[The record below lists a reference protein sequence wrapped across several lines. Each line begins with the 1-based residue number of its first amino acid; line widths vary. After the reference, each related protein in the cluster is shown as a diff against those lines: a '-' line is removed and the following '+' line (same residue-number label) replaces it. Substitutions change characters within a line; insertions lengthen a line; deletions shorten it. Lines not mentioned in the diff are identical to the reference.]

1 MKHMALALA
10 TLVST
15 VALSADTLTWVPDP
29 VHSSVGFS
37 VRHLLISE
45 VSGKFDKYDIE
56 VVTAKEDFSDAQINV
71 NVQTSSIDTDNEK
84 RDNHLRSDDFFNAEK
99 YPELKFVGRKLQKM
113 DGDKYKLYGDLTIRD
128 ITRPVT
134 LDVTM
139 GGVVKD
145 PRGNERAGFSISGEI
160 DRFEYGLM
168 WDAATEAGGLV
179 VGPKVK
185 IRSDLSLI
193 KQE

>member
-1 MKHMALALA
+1 MNPRLRKCAM
-10 TLVST
+10 S
-15 VALSADTLTWVPDP
+15 
-29 VHSSVGFS
+29 
-37 VRHLLISE
+37 
-45 VSGKFDKYDIE
+45 DKYDIE
-56 VVTAKEDFSDAQINV
+56 VVSAKEDFSDAQINV

-99 YPELKFVGRKLQKM
+99 YPELKFVGRKLQKI
-113 DGDKYKLYGDLTIRD
+113 DGDKYTLYGDLTIRD

-139 GGVVKD
+139 GGVVRD
-145 PRGNERAGFSISGEI
+145 PWGNERAGFSISGEI
-160 DRFEYGLM
+160 DRFEYGLK
-168 WDAATEAGGLV
+168 WDSATEAGGLV

-185 IRSDLSLI
+185 IQSDLSLI

>member
-1 MKHMALALA
+1 MKHVSLALA
-10 TLVST
+10 MLVST
-15 VALSADTLTWVPDP
+15 VALSADTVTWVPDP
-29 VHSSVGFS
+29 AHSSVGFS

-45 VSGKFDKYDIE
+45 VSGRFDKYSIE
-56 VVTAKEDFSDAQINV
+56 VVSAKEDFSNAQINV
-71 NVQTSSIDTDNEK
+71 TVRTSSIDTDNEK
-84 RDNHLRSDDFFNAEK
+84 RDKHLRSDDFFNAEK
-99 YPELKFVGRKLQKM
+99 YPELKFVGRKLEKIE
-113 DGDKYKLYGDLTIRD
+113 GDTYKLYGDLTIRD

-145 PRGNERAGFSISGEI
+145 PWGNERAGFSISGEI
-160 DRFEYGLM
+160 DRFEYGLT

-185 IRSDLSLI
+185 IQSDLSLV

>member
-1 MKHMALALA
+1 MKHMTLALA
-10 TLVST
+10 TFVST

-45 VSGKFDKYDIE
+45 VSGKFDRYDIE
-56 VVTAKEDFSDAQINV
+56 VVSAKEDFSDAQINV